1 MTLRPYQQEA
11 ADAAIEW
18 MRKSDKPFII
28 DAATGA
34 GKSHIIAEI
43 ARVIH
48 DMTGKR
54 VLCLAPS
61 AELVTQNREKFL
73 ATGNRASMF
82 SASAGAKEL
91 RFPVVFGSP
100 LTVKNRISRFQKE
113 GQDGYALV
121 ILDEAH
127 GITPTV
133 RDIIEA
139 MRQGNPRLR
148 VCGLSA
154 TPYRLGAGWIFK
166 EHADG
171 KINTDS
177 QAREPYFTKCV
188 YRIDARSLIDMGF
201 LTKPVIGEIHASG
214 YDTAGLTLN
223 SRGQFDADAVDRAY
237 HGQGRKTAAIVAD
250 VVTQA
255 RDRRGVMFFAA
266 TVQHAR
272 EVMESLPPELSEIV
286 TGETPK
292 AKRDSILARFK
303 AQEIKYLV
311 NVSVLTT
318 GFDAT
323 HVDLIAILRKTES
336 VGLLQQIIGR
346 GLRIHPGKADCL
358 VLDYTTNL
366 DQHCPDGDLFAPVI
380 EAMNS
385 SDPSKGCNAKCPT
398 CGNVN
403 EFTWRK
409 EYIGKDGKPTVQI
422 DEYGYVL
429 DENKWRIRVQ
439 VAWDDARDAPIM
451 ADVPAHY
458 GRRCQFETQGP
469 RLGEYIDCSYRW
481 THKKC
486 PHCEAE
492 NDIAAR
498 YCSTCKGEIIDP
510 NDKLIADFKAMKKD
524 PTQWQTDQ
532 VLSMSCAP
540 GVSRSGNKTLRVEW
554 VTPYRQFT
562 IWMMPEA
569 THMRGM
575 AQWAAFAGATD
586 AGETMPQT
594 VTYRKNPDTG
604 FYEIRGYNRPAD
616 VEPIKRGAGH
626 AAE

>member
-1 MTLRPYQQEA
+1 MTLRPYQQSAVDEA
-11 ADAAIEW
+11 LAW
-18 MRKSDKPFII
+18 MKRSTAPFII

-48 DMTGKR
+48 GMTSKR

-61 AELVTQNREKFL
+61 AELVTQNMGKFL

-82 SASAGAKEL
+82 SASAGRKEL
-91 RFPVVFGSP
+91 RHPVVFGSP
-100 LTVKNRISRFQKE
+100 LTVKNKISRFQ
-113 GQDGYALV
+113 DNYAMV

-133 RDIIEA
+133 REIIDA
-139 MRQGNPRLR
+139 MRAGNPNLR

-154 TPYRLGAGWIFK
+154 TPYRLGAGWIFQ
-166 EHADG
+166 EHSDG
-171 KINTDS
+171 RVNTDS
-177 QAREPYFTKCV
+177 QAREPYFAKCV
-188 YRIDARSLIDMGF
+188 YRIDARSLIEMGF
-201 LTKPVIGEIHASG
+201 LTPPVIGQINATG
-214 YDTAGLTLN
+214 YDTAGLALN
-223 SRGQFDADAVDRAY
+223 SRGQFDAEAVDRAY

-250 VVTQA
+250 VVTQS

-266 TVQHAR
+266 TVQHAQ
-272 EVMESLPPELSEIV
+272 EIMQSLPPELSEIV

-303 AQEIKYLV
+303 DQQIKYLV

-318 GFDAT
+318 GFDAS
-323 HVDLIAILRKTES
+323 HVDVIAILRKTES

-346 GLRIHPGKADCL
+346 GLRIHAGKTDCL

-366 DQHCPDGDLFAPVI
+366 DDHCPDGDLFAPVVKAKAQS
-380 EAMNS
+380 EAGS
-385 SDPSKGCNAKCPT
+385 GCSAECKT
-398 CGNVN
+398 CGHVN
-403 EFTWRK
+403 EFAWRK
-409 EYIGKDGKPTVQI
+409 EYIGGDGKPNVNADQ
-422 DEYGYVL
+422 YGYVV
-429 DENKWRIRVQ
+429 DAAGYPVRVQ
-439 VAWDDARDAPIM
+439 VAWDEERDAPIM

-458 GRRCQFETQGP
+458 GRKCQAMHQGAK
-469 RLGEYIDCSYRW
+469 LGEYVACGYRW
-481 THKKC
+481 TFKPC

-498 YCSTCKGEIIDP
+498 YCSTCKGEIVDP
-510 NDKLIADFKAMKKD
+510 NTKLRADFVAMKKD
-524 PTQWQTDQ
+524 PTQMQTDE

-540 GVSRSGNKTLRVEW
+540 GVSRSGNRTMRIEW

-562 IWMMPEA
+562 TWLLPEA
-569 THMRGM
+569 PHLRGQ
-575 AQWAAFAGATD
+575 AEWATFAAATD
-586 AGETMPQT
+586 EGKTNPRT
-594 VTYRKNPDTG
+594 ITYRKNADTG
-604 FYEIRGYNRPAD
+604 FYEIKGYNRLAD
-616 VEPIKRGAGH
+616 QEPMQRGVSH